1 MKRSKTMKEELT
13 KRFLDALKEYHSL
26 GIAEQID
33 YQKFYLY
40 SIITHSTAIEG
51 STVTEIENQ
60 LLFDEGITAKGRSL
74 QEQMMNLD
82 LKAAYE
88 HSMQLARQHT
98 DFSIEMLKELSA
110 IVMKNTGVSY
120 NTAQGSFDAS
130 KGDLRLVGVTAG
142 IGGRSYQKV
151 PAKLAELCQLINR
164 RRSELRAKLASTM
177 TSLDGGRPKVNQRRQ
192 TLLNDTDI
200 IEQYLL
206 SFDAHYQ
213 LVTIHPWVDGNG
225 RMSRLVMNHLQYE
238 LGLVPAKII
247 KEDKAEYILALVDSR
262 EQESLEPFRE
272 FMMEE
277 HTRNITKEIDAF
289 KKSQDADF
297 VDFRHDSAVQ
307 ASLTALTA
315 PSVDPIKAASDPI
328 NLFDDPIKQKL
339 YQAVLQDG
347 TLNYA
352 DYAAQ
357 IGVSEATVK
366 RRLRELK
373 NDGVIIRV
381 GSNKTGHWEVLNH
394 K

>member
-1 MKRSKTMKEELT
+1 MKQELI
-13 KRFLDALKEYHSL
+13 KKLLDALKEYELL
-26 GIAEQID
+26 GIADQID
-33 YQKFYLY
+33 YKKFYLY
-40 SIITHSTAIEG
+40 SLITHSTAIEG

-88 HSMQLARQHT
+88 HSMQLAHQHK
-98 DFSIEMLKELSA
+98 DFSVEMLKNLSA
-110 IVMKNTGVSY
+110 LVMKNTGASY

-142 IGGRSYQKV
+142 IGGRSYMNYQKV
-151 PAKLAELCQLINR
+151 PAKLEEVCKQLNQ
-164 RRSELRAKLASTM
+164 RRSELSN
-177 TSLDGGRPKVNQRRQ
+177 LD
-192 TLLNDTDI
+192 DI
-200 IEQYLL
+200 IDKYLF

-238 LGLVPAKII
+238 FGLVPVKIV
-247 KEDKAEYILALVDSR
+247 KEDKAEYIQALIDSR

-277 HTRNITKEIDAF
+277 HVRNISKEIEEY
-289 KKSQDADF
+289 KKSQE
-297 VDFRHDSAVQ
+297 
-307 ASLTALTA
+307 
-315 PSVDPIKAASDPI
+315 
-328 NLFDDPIKQKL
+328 DDPIKVTSDPIKSSSDPIKERL

-352 DYAAQ
+352 GYAA
-357 IGVSEATVK
+357 IVGASEATVK
-366 RRLRELK
+366 RRLGELK
-373 NDGVIIRV
+373 KEGAIIRV
-381 GSNKTGHWEVLNH
+381 GCKKTGHWENN
-394 K
+394 KEK